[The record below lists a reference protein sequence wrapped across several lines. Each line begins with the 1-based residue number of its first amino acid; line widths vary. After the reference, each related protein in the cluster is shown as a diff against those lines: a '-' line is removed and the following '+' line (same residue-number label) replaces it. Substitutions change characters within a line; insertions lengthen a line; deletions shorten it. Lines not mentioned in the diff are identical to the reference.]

1 MLISLNFSKASHR
14 LALDCFDE
22 RDFRRAGWDRDE
34 DDDDDDDDDHDDGDD
49 ENDDGDDKNDQDHND
64 NDDEDDMKVLSVGVR
79 RRLVPVLL
87 T

>member
-1 MLISLNFSKASHR
+1 MQLAR
-14 LALDCFDE
+14 LKGTLVHLLTY
-22 RDFRRAGWDRDE
+22 
-34 DDDDDDDDDHDDGDD
+34 DHDNGDD